1 MANPLTLILPL
12 KEDIDL
18 QQLGGLIATTKD
30 QIEEALRAIGTV
42 HYARFVV
49 FDPSTP
55 NLQPGPTGPYK
66 LAVITTYDDD
76 FDLYIQ
82 DFVNH
87 IGLIFD
93 ALMSMTT
100 DGAGLVPV
108 NQNVAGFT
116 EYVSRNDASRNPPNS
131 EFTLYS
137 AYPSTVQE
145 VLAAVPRPEP
155 SSSS

>member
-12 KEDIDL
+12 KEGIDL
-18 QQLGGLIATTKD
+18 QQLGGLIAMAEAK
-30 QIEEALRAIGTV
+30 IEEALKAIGTV

-49 FDPSTP
+49 LDASTP

-76 FDLYIQ
+76 FDTYIQ
-82 DFVNH
+82 DFVNN
-87 IGLIFD
+87 IGMIFD

-100 DGAGLVPV
+100 DGEHLVPV
-108 NQNVAGFT
+108 NQHVAEFT
-116 EYVSRNDASRNPPNS
+116 GYVSKNDASRNPPNDQ
-131 EFTLYS
+131 FTLYS

-145 VLAAVPRPEP
+145 VLAGNPEATTA
-155 SSSS
+155 